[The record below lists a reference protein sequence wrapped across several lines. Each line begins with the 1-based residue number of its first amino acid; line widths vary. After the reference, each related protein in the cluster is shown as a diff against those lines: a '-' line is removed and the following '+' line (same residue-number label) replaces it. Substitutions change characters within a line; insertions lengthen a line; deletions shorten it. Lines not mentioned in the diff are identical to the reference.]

1 MEARVADNFGMTGR
15 DNRRLEARKPKRIRA
30 WADPGGVAPVVDCV
44 IVDVSKDGA
53 RVKSVNG
60 DAFPN
65 TFTLTEDSK
74 REMGGATVMWRVGT
88 EVGVKIERPKKG
100 PKGGTA

>member
-1 MEARVADNFGMTGR
+1 MADSFGIIGR

-60 DAFPN
+60 DPFPN

-74 REMGGATVMWRVGT
+74 REMGGATVMWRAGT
-88 EVGVKIERPKKG
+88 EVGVKFERPKKG

>member
-1 MEARVADNFGMTGR
+1 VADSFGIGR